1 MPDIFVARPGKKN
14 TVAKVKTPKIK
25 SNRDLSSFLFMPDG
39 MRFETQEPGE
49 VIILLLR
56 RHGVTNLPWLLTG
69 LALIIFPVI
78 ILPLILINRTV
89 PAAPPFLFNSIILL
103 WYLFTFSYLLV
114 NFILWYFT
122 VSIVS
127 NERIIDIDF
136 LNVLHKKFSETR
148 IAKVEDVTQRTGGFI
163 QAFFNYGDVFVQTA
177 ANEQVFQFHAVPQ
190 PDEVVRIIN
199 QLMGKEEEEN
209 ENK

>member
-1 MPDIFVARPGKKN
+1 VPDIFVAKTGKKD
-14 TVAKVKTPKIK
+14 TSVKVTPPK
-25 SNRDLSSFLFMPDG
+25 SNKQNDMSSFMFMPDG
-39 MRFETQEPGE
+39 LRFETQEPGE

-56 RHGVTNLPWLLTG
+56 RHGITNFPWVFTG
-69 LALIIFPVI
+69 LALVIFPVI
-78 ILPLILINRTV
+78 VLPLVLLNQIIPSV
-89 PAAPPFLFNSIILL
+89 PPFLFNSIVLI
-103 WYLFTFSYLLV
+103 WYLFTFSYILV
-114 NFILWYFT
+114 NFLLWYFT
-122 VSIVS
+122 VSIVT

-148 IAKVEDVTQRTGGFI
+148 ISKVEDVTQRTGGFI

-209 ENK
+209 Q

>member
-1 MPDIFVARPGKKN
+1 
-14 TVAKVKTPKIK
+14 
-25 SNRDLSSFLFMPDG
+25 
-39 MRFETQEPGE
+39 
-49 VIILLLR
+49 
-56 RHGVTNLPWLLTG
+56 
-69 LALIIFPVI
+69 
-78 ILPLILINRTV
+78 LPLILINRTV